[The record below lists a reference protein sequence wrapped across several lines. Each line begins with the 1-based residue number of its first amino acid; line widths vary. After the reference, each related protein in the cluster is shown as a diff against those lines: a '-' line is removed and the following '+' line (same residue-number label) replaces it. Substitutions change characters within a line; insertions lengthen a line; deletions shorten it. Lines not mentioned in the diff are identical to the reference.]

1 MSTLH
6 LEVND
11 AGGEV
16 ADLRRICDRLNL
28 ENATLHARLNAY
40 YRANRDGK
48 VMLEVQNGNERLR
61 SALKVIRIWA
71 LLHDKPETRGSL
83 VPSHVIEL
91 CDKALGRE
99 ESK

>member
-28 ENATLHARLNAY
+28 ENATLHARLNAA
-40 YRANRDGK
+40 RAKLDARK
-48 VMLEVQNGNERLR
+48 T
-61 SALKVIRIWA
+61 SAGGD
-71 LLHDKPETRGSL
+71 HE
-83 VPSHVIEL
+83 
-91 CDKALGRE
+91 
-99 ESK
+99 